1 MDIKNKQN
9 INTPTSIHIRT
20 KEFCL
25 FSILQGL
32 LHLNYTENGSSVLH
46 ILYWSTN
53 VLHNL
58 HKMTTTLSQATL
70 IFTVWAIITIH
81 YHFNKDCITCLFSVF
96 PLTVINV
103 PPSVLRTGKVITLF
117 STCSIFPWM
126 QVKYKLFIIKNMF
139 TSVSTICYSDI
150 LIISLITL
158 IICYM

>member
-1 MDIKNKQN
+1 MNIRNKQN
-9 INTPTSIHIRT
+9 INTTSSKHIRK

-32 LHLNYTENGSSVLH
+32 WHVKQTENGSSVLH

-58 HKMTTTLSQATL
+58 HKITTTFSQATL
-70 IFTVWAIITIH
+70 MFIVWAISTIY

-103 PPSVLRTGKVITLF
+103 CISISIENRQNDYSLF

-126 QVKYKLFIIKNMF
+126 QVKYKLFIIKKLVHLSF
-139 TSVSTICYSDI
+139 TNLLLYFN
-150 LIISLITL
+150 
-158 IICYM
+158 